1 MYQLAHLFYD
11 SVDFQD
17 PNSRQGDIFNLWN
30 PRSPI
35 PVFQS
40 CEPIKRTPQS
50 LAKCFQGEK
59 SLYLFL
65 FPLHANPGPLA
76 LNYQALKYPINDF
89 CIFPMSSKWPSLVWL
104 VKLSS
109 LPLSGAQSIF
119 TNYICIDL
127 SESVFKSVVVNS
139 NGYGRQLS
147 K

>member
-50 LAKCFQGEK
+50 LAKCFQGGK

-127 SESVFKSVVVNS
+127 SESVFKSVVNS